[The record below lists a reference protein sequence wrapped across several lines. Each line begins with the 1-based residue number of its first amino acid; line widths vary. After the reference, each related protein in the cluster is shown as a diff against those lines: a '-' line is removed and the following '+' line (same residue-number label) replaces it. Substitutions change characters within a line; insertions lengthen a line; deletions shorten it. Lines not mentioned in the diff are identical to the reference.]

1 MLQHK
6 YFLVL
11 DYVRNDFKAVLKYMS
26 NVNKTIKKK
35 KLHTKI
41 LNFQLSKMKYSR
53 ALPNG

>member
-1 MLQHK
+1 MMQHK

-11 DYVRNDFKAVLKYMS
+11 DYVRNDFKAVLKFMS
-26 NVNKTIKKK
+26 NVNKTIKK

-41 LNFQLSKMKYSR
+41 LNFQLSKMKYSG